1 MECSAGTYIR
11 SLARDLGD
19 ALGCGAALASLRRTA
34 ALGFSLSECVTL
46 EDLRPPLPPL
56 INPLRLLPHLPR
68 HQLTSEEWEGWRCGR
83 ALIAP
88 EPWPVDTPV
97 LMVDPD
103 GKLAG
108 LANMQASGLLGPR
121 FVVDARG

>member
-1 MECSAGTYIR
+1 MHVQGKRAYALARQGQAVLLAPRSVIFHRIELVGWDADRAEIELAMECSAGTYIR

-68 HQLTSEEWEGWRCGR
+68 HQQIGR
-83 ALIAP
+83 AH
-88 EPWPVDTPV
+88 V
-97 LMVDPD
+97 
-103 GKLAG
+103 
-108 LANMQASGLLGPR
+108 
-121 FVVDARG
+121 